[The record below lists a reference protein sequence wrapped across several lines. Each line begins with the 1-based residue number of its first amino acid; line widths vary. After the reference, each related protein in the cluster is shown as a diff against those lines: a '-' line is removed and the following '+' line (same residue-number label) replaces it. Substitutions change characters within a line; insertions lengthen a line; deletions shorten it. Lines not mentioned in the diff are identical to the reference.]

1 MRKKKK
7 LVKFMLYAILMVAD
21 IYILGSVDFIEH
33 KIWGVLFVV
42 VNACLIEF
50 IKYAGKDKK

>member
-1 MRKKKK
+1 MKKII
-7 LVKFMLYAILMVAD
+7 KFILYAVLIIAD
-21 IYILGSVDFIEH
+21 IYILGSIDFIEH

-42 VNACLIEF
+42 ANACLIHF